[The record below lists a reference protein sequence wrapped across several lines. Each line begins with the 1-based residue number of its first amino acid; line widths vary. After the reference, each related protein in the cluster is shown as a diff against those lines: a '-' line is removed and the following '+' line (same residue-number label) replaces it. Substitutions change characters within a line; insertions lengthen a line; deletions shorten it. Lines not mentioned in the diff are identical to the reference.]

1 MHPIVEGDA
10 NTAGGRAAWAAS
22 RDHPGERDVLDRDA
36 GAFYHQVLSTPCLAE
51 VVGAEGPWLHLADG
65 SRLLD
70 FHGNSVHQVGY
81 AHPEVLE
88 AVSKAAGRLP
98 FGTRRFANRPAL
110 ELAERLIDVAPG
122 SLHGDARVLLVPSG
136 ALAVGLAVK
145 VARAVTGRHRTLGFV
160 DAFHGASLDAASVGG
175 QDLFTRGMG
184 PMMEGALHVLP
195 PGDPRCGLCES
206 GACTAECVTGI
217 ERALAD
223 RDVAALVAEPVRA
236 TTVTRPPAGYWQ
248 RVREACDR
256 TGTLLVFDEIPTG
269 LARSGRM
276 WVSETVGVTPDI
288 LVTGKG
294 LGGAVFPQAGII
306 GRSAFNEAGATPI
319 RELAIG
325 HYTHE
330 KSPLGAAAALA
341 VLRIIERD
349 RLAERAD
356 SLGARWEAELRNALD
371 RHPAVRAVRRV
382 GLMLAVDLR
391 DHAERGIDAASLAN
405 SAMYNALERG
415 LSFKIGGGSTL
426 VLAPPLTIDEPL
438 LGDATRILADAL
450 EAVSARH

>member
-1 MHPIVEGDA
+1 MDRIVEGDA
-10 NTAGGRAAWAAS
+10 NTTGARREWMSGR
-22 RDHPGERDVLDRDA
+22 RDTGERGVLDRDA
-36 GAFYHQVLSTPCLAE
+36 SAFYHQVLSTPCLAQ

-88 AVSKAAGRLP
+88 AVSSRMSSLP

-110 ELAERLIDVAPG
+110 ELAERLIDLAPG
-122 SLHGDARVLLVPSG
+122 DLRGDARVLLVPSG

-184 PMMEGALHVLP
+184 PMMQGALHVLA
-195 PGDPRCGLCES
+195 PGDTRCGSCTL
-206 GACTAECVTGI
+206 GACTGDCAGEI
-217 ERALAD
+217 ERAMAS
-223 RDVAALVAEPVRA
+223 REVAALIAEPVRA
-236 TTVTRPPAGYWQ
+236 TTVACPPDGFWK
-248 RVREACDR
+248 RVRDACDR

-269 LARSGRM
+269 LGRSGRT
-276 WVSETVGVTPDI
+276 WVSEVVGVTPDI

-294 LGGAVFPQAGII
+294 LGGAVFPQAGIV
-306 GRSAFNEAGATPI
+306 GRSAFNDAGMTPI
-319 RELAIG
+319 RGLAIG

-349 RLAERAD
+349 RLASRAE
-356 SLGARWEAELRNALD
+356 SLGSRWARRLTEALSG
-371 RHPAVRAVRRV
+371 HPAVRGVRRV
-382 GLMLAVDLR
+382 GLMLAVDLG
-391 DHAERGIDAASLAN
+391 DDPVRGIDAPSLAN
-405 SAMYNALERG
+405 AVMYGALTRG
-415 LSFKIGGGSTL
+415 LSFKIGGETSL
-426 VLAPPLTIDEPL
+426 VLGPPLTIEERHLD
-438 LGDATRILADAL
+438 DATEILVETLGQAMPR
-450 EAVSARH
+450 E